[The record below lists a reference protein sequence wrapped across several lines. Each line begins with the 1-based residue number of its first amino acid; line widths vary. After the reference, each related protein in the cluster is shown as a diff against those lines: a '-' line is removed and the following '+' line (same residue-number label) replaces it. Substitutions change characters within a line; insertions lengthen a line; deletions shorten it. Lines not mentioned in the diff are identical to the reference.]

1 MHRILSLGD
10 MACTNGTNKGLVNV
24 IIITNSAGPLDYT
37 YKTMIYWNND
47 LQLSPV
53 NDTIICRQ

>member
-24 IIITNSAGPLDYT
+24 IIITKICRTTRLH
-37 YKTMIYWNND
+37 IQNND
-47 LQLSPV
+47 LLEQ
-53 NDTIICRQ
+53 